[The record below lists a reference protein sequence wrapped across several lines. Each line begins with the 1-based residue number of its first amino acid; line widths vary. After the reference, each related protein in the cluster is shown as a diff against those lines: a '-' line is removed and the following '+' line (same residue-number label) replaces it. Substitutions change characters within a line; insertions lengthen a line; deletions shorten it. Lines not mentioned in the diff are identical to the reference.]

1 MKDPIHLEV
10 MNRPFLLPFSHE
22 KIYEAEIRPEN
33 ESAVANQT
41 TPSAPD
47 TGNRKDMGCVGK
59 VEKHLIYVTHKRISL
74 QPP

>member
-33 ESAVANQT
+33 EFAVANQT

-47 TGNRKDMGCVGK
+47 TGNRKDMGRVGK

-74 QPP
+74 HLP